1 MTNRT
6 KIVRGHENLGGPS
19 FAAPMLQVFRHKLPD
34 SSGQL
39 VTFPEA
45 VERGWI
51 ATSGERARRVYIE
64 ENPPERPGTN
74 KIHFR

>member
-1 MTNRT
+1 
-6 KIVRGHENLGGPS
+6 
-19 FAAPMLQVFRHKLPD
+19 MLQVFRHKLPD